1 MAVKKLVLYP
11 DPRLKTRCAD
21 VTVFDAELHTL
32 LDDMAETMIA
42 AVGVGLAAPQIGL
55 TKRIAVVDVSEEQ
68 NERIE
73 LINPVIVERTGT
85 VSSEEGCLSIPGYR
99 DTIPRSATVLVKAQN
114 RVGDWFEIGGEGLLA
129 MCLQHEIDHLDGVL
143 FVDRLSRIKREVFRR
158 WVKKQGD
165 VLVPEA

>member
-11 DPRLKTRCAD
+11 DPRLKVRCAD

-32 LDDMAETMIA
+32 LDDMVETMIT
-42 AVGVGLAAPQIGL
+42 AVGVGLAAPQIGV

-99 DTIPRSATVLVKAQN
+99 DTVPRSATVLVKAQN
-114 RVGDWFEIGGEGLLA
+114 RAGDWFEIGGEGLLA